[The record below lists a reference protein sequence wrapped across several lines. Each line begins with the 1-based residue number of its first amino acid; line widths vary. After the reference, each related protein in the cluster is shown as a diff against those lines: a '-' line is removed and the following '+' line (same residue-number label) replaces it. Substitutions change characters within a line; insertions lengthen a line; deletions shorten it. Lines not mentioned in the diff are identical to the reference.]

1 MASATVARAGLGAF
15 LGNPPFCHTPPLPGI
30 SISNMHVAAL
40 WRYPVKSMAGEPL
53 SRVEI
58 TSAGLAGDR
67 VVQVYRPNGRVAT
80 ARTCPKLLGHRA
92 TLDASGEPLVD
103 GRPWTD
109 PAVLE
114 DVRRAVEPEA
124 RLARDEAL
132 DRFDILP
139 LLVVTDGAV
148 AAFGR
153 DVRRLRPNIVIAGVE
168 GLAERGWAGGEL
180 RIGDVR
186 IGIQGLRRRCV
197 MTTFDPDTLQMDP
210 SVIRDIVKR
219 FGGHFALDCF
229 VIHGGDIAV
238 GQPVEVTLPDHES
251 TAASRATA
259 PGISRSEPA
268 LPAKGA

>member
-1 MASATVARAGLGAF
+1 M
-15 LGNPPFCHTPPLPGI
+15 GNV
-30 SISNMHVAAL
+30 HVGAL

-53 SRVEI
+53 TRAEI
-58 TSAGLAGDR
+58 TSSGVAGDR

-80 ARTCPKLLGHRA
+80 ARTCPRLLGHRG

-103 GRPWTD
+103 GRPWSD
-109 PAVLE
+109 PTVLD
-114 DVRRAVEPEA
+114 DVRRAVEPGA
-124 RLARDEAL
+124 SLARDEAL

-180 RIGDVR
+180 RIGNVR

-197 MTTFDPDTLQMDP
+197 MTTFDPDTLQQDP
-210 SVIRDIVKR
+210 AVIRDIVKR

-229 VIHGGDIAV
+229 VIHGGEIKV
-238 GQPVEVTLPDHES
+238 GQAVELTMPDHVS
-251 TAASRATA
+251 TALSHTAA
-259 PGISRSEPA
+259 PGISKREPA
-268 LPAKGA
+268 SPAKGA